1 MINQKPGEQPARY
14 DLQPDHPKLDYSK
27 LSTYSIKDRKS
38 LVSRDDFAKPW
49 TKGEGL
55 GDFFERLPAIL
66 AGKDIRNVVD
76 AIACAAQNKR
86 QVCFG
91 MGGHVVKTGMAPIL
105 IDLMKKGVITHL
117 AMNGSCIIH
126 DFEVAF
132 TGRTSEDVAESLGSG
147 SFGMAKET
155 SELLNQAI
163 ARAHEQKIGLGRA
176 VGQLIEDLNLPF
188 KDSSL
193 IAAGARLDLPVTV
206 HVAIGTDIIHM
217 HPGFDGAACGAAS
230 LHDFK
235 TLASTLADLENGVF
249 INAGSAVILPE
260 VFLKAL
266 TLVRNLGHK
275 VDNFTTVN
283 LDFIR
288 HYRPMTNVV
297 NRPTQGSGKGY
308 AIVGHHEILIPLI
321 AAGVIEALTI

>member
-1 MINQKPGEQPARY
+1 MTDKKTGEQA
-14 DLQPDHPKLDYSK
+14 HPKLNYAK
-27 LSTYSIKDRKS
+27 LSTYSIKNRKS

-49 TKGEGL
+49 TKDEGL
-55 GDFFERLPAIL
+55 GTFFDRLPAIL
-66 AGKDIRNVVD
+66 AGKDIQNVID
-76 AIACAAQNKR
+76 AIACAAQNKC

-91 MGGHVVKTGMAPIL
+91 MGGHVIKTGMAPIL
-105 IDLMKKGVITHL
+105 IDLMEKGVITHL

-147 SFGMAKET
+147 SFGMAQET
-155 SELLNQAI
+155 SEILNQAI
-163 ARAHEQKIGLGRA
+163 AMAKDENIGLGRA
-176 VGQLIEDLNLPF
+176 VGQLIEELNLPF

-321 AAGVIEALTI
+321 AAGVIERL

>member
-1 MINQKPGEQPARY
+1 MTNKNIPNKKGDGQPPLY
-14 DLQPDHPKLDYSK
+14 CSKPDHAKLDYSK
-27 LSTYSIKDRKS
+27 LSTYSIKNRKS
-38 LVSRDDFAKPW
+38 LVSRDDFAAPW
-49 TKGEGL
+49 TKGAGL
-55 GDFFERLPAIL
+55 GTFFDRLPAIL
-66 AGKDIRNVVD
+66 AGKDIRNVID
-76 AIACAAQNKR
+76 AIAGAAQKNHHI
-86 QVCFG
+86 CFG

-105 IDLMKKGVITHL
+105 IDLMEKGVITHL

-132 TGRTSEDVAESLGSG
+132 TGRTSEDVAESLASG

-163 ARAHEQKIGLGRA
+163 AMAHEQKTGLGRA
-176 VGQLIEDLNLPF
+176 VGRLIEDLNLPF
-188 KDSSL
+188 KASSL
-193 IAAGARLDLPVTV
+193 TAAGTRLDLPVTV

-217 HPGFDGAACGAAS
+217 HPGFDGAACGA
-230 LHDFK
+230 
-235 TLASTLADLENGVF
+235 F

-266 TLVRNLGHK
+266 TLVRNLGHQ
-275 VDNFTTVN
+275 VNDFTTVN

-288 HYRPMTNVV
+288 QYRPMTNVV
-297 NRPTQGSGKGY
+297 NRPTQGRGKGY

-321 AAGVIEALTI
+321 AAGVIEAL